1 MSEKSIKL
9 NRDLDRM
16 LNQAIERDLLVR
28 IGWGREGDEKP
39 KNGEIGGLSMLP
51 DKSRSLLLG
60 DLGEGAGMMNRGGTA
75 TIQGSVSSLAGA
87 WMSSGRLVIEK
98 DAGSRTGYH
107 MSGGFIIVHGSVE
120 SYAGSN
126 MTGGTLLIRG
136 DAGPHVG
143 SGMSGGTIIVM
154 GTVGE
159 SPGKRMSG
167 GKIVICGGFPESEN
181 ITTHLEP
188 PNISEESLEFVTSLG
203 IDLPDHASVFT
214 ASADLREDMPPVL
227 NRDVKFT
234 GIGVLGSGG
243 GKVESAVGIE
253 TSVELGGRGE
263 QNSNLVLQLP
273 WISIANKGTEG
284 GSSIVTSI
292 PSQDDLL
299 MVDSECLSTLDRG
312 LLSCRGFIVDI
323 EDVCGLN
330 DAELES
336 VVVAIRSRMGYDA
349 LVMLCD
355 RVDRVDELSRRC
367 SELDLDGIMVD
378 VRSLDSAGATVALPR
393 IGMANKKYRLSTEN
407 RSIIL
412 RLDGETDPETL
423 IIARSA
429 GISAVASPGLS
440 ESRGIIKSKLEG
452 LLREMGLDSIRH
464 ADRGNIRALNHD
476 TAIQTGLRLVGLD
489 RPLSAWTR
497 RD

>member
-1 MSEKSIKL
+1 M
-9 NRDLDRM
+9 
-16 LNQAIERDLLVR
+16 
-28 IGWGREGDEKP
+28 
-39 KNGEIGGLSMLP
+39 
-51 DKSRSLLLG
+51 
-60 DLGEGAGMMNRGGTA
+60 
-75 TIQGSVSSLAGA
+75 
-87 WMSSGRLVIEK
+87 
-98 DAGSRTGYH
+98 
-107 MSGGFIIVHGSVE
+107 
-120 SYAGSN
+120 
-126 MTGGTLLIRG
+126 
-136 DAGPHVG
+136 
-143 SGMSGGTIIVM
+143 
-154 GTVGE
+154 
-159 SPGKRMSG
+159 
-167 GKIVICGGFPESEN
+167 
-181 ITTHLEP
+181 
-188 PNISEESLEFVTSLG
+188 
-203 IDLPDHASVFT
+203 
-214 ASADLREDMPPVL
+214 
-227 NRDVKFT
+227 
-234 GIGVLGSGG
+234 
-243 GKVESAVGIE
+243 
-253 TSVELGGRGE
+253 
-263 QNSNLVLQLP
+263 
-273 WISIANKGTEG
+273 
-284 GSSIVTSI
+284 
-292 PSQDDLL
+292 
-299 MVDSECLSTLDRG
+299 
-312 LLSCRGFIVDI
+312 DI

-349 LVMLCD
+349 LIMLCD